1 LKKRINFQYFVLICL
16 KSNFF
21 YHKTLKRNDIGKLQ
35 QLFSQF
41 NSSSEDDNLII
52 SPFSISTVLAMVLAG
67 AKGSTADQIR
77 AGLKLPSDEHLL
89 AGR

>member
-1 LKKRINFQYFVLICL
+1 LIV
-16 KSNFF
+16 
-21 YHKTLKRNDIGKLQ
+21 
-35 QLFSQF
+35 
-41 NSSSEDDNLII
+41 

-77 AGLKLPSDEHLL
+77 AGLNLPSDEHLL